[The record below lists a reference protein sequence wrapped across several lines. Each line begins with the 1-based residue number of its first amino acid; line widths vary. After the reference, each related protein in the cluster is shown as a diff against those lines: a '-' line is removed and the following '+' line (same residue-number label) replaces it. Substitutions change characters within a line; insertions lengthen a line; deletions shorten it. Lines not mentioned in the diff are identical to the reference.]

1 MASHILEA
9 AEAERQRAVF
19 DFSAPN
25 GGGYAFVDGPVRTL
39 PTKQVSYELRAD
51 AYANVRA
58 EVADELILAD
68 LEGECDALLAVTES
82 SLLRGVERKPLARL
96 LQDLEATH
104 LDDWLRLLAVCP
116 VADQATVALNM
127 QDWLM
132 STMRASHGI
141 AERSDAIAARRLKL

>member
-1 MASHILEA
+1 MSYG
-9 AEAERQRAVF
+9 
-19 DFSAPN
+19 N
-25 GGGYAFVDGPVRTL
+25 GYAIYGSEPVFPVRML

-58 EVADELILAD
+58 EAADDLIRAD
-68 LEGECDALLAVTES
+68 LDGECGALFDVLDS
-82 SLLRGVERKPLARL
+82 SAALGVVRKPLARL
-96 LQDLEATH
+96 LEDLEATH

-132 STMRASHGI
+132 ATMRASRDI
-141 AERSDAIAARRLKL
+141 AERSDKIAAQELKL